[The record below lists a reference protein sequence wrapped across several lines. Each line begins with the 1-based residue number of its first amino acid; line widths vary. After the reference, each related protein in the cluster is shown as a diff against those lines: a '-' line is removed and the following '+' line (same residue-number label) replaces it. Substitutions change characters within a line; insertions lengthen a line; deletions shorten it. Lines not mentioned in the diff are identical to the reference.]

1 MFDSLA
7 NRFDSIFQKIR
18 SRGRLSSTDVD
29 EVLREIRL
37 ALLEADVHIGVV
49 RHLIDRLRDD
59 LVGLELSK
67 SLSPGEQVIKAVNQ
81 ELTTLLGGEDFKIL
95 YAPRPPTV
103 ILLAG
108 LQGAG
113 KTTTSAKLAEW
124 FKSQG
129 RHPLLV
135 GADLQRPAAVEQLRI
150 LGSQVKVP
158 VFSEPGNPVDVAKKG
173 LEEAIRTGR
182 DVLIVDTA
190 GRLAIDKEL
199 MQEVQRISATITP
212 NYTFFVVDAMIGQDA
227 VSTAKAFHD
236 ALDLDAIIL
245 TKLDGDARG
254 GAALSVREVVGKPI
268 AFAST
273 GEKIGDFDLFHP
285 ERMASRILGM
295 GDVLSLI
302 EKAEKTYD
310 QEAAKR
316 AADALSEGTFN
327 LDDFLAQ
334 MREIKK
340 MGSLSSLLAMVPG
353 IPNEMRNANI
363 DEKEIGRLEAI
374 ISSMT
379 RAERLDPSLIDGS
392 RKLRI
397 AKGAGVSTSQ
407 VNLVLQQF
415 KEAKKMISSMAFGDV
430 VLKKI
435 KKSGK
440 KKSGGRVTPK
450 GANSPTRHK

>member
-1 MFDSLA
+1 MFDSLS
-7 NRFDSIFQKIR
+7 NRFDTIFQKIR
-18 SRGRLSSTDVD
+18 NRGRLSSTDVD

-59 LVGLELSK
+59 LVGLELSQ
-67 SLSPGEQVIKAVNQ
+67 SLSPGEQIIKAVNQ
-81 ELTTLLGGEDFKIL
+81 ELTALLGGEDFKISF
-95 YAPRPPTV
+95 APKPPTV
-103 ILLAG
+103 VLLAG
-108 LQGAG
+108 LQGSG

-158 VFSEPGNPVDVAKKG
+158 VFSEPGNPVEVARKG

-190 GRLAIDKEL
+190 GRLAIDTEL
-199 MQEVQRISATITP
+199 MDEVRRISSTITP

-327 LDDFLAQ
+327 LEDFLEQ

-340 MGSLSSLLAMVPG
+340 MGSLSGLLAMMPG
-353 IPNEMRNANI
+353 IPKEIRNANI
-363 DEKEIGRLEAI
+363 DEKDIGKLEAI

-379 RAERLDPSLIDGS
+379 RGERLDPSQIDGS

-397 AKGAGVSTSQ
+397 ANGAGVSTSQ

-415 KEAKKMISSMAFGDV
+415 KEAKKMISSMAFGNIA
-430 VLKKI
+430 LKKI

-450 GANSPTRHK
+450 GANSPSRHK